1 MRRPARAAAATG
13 GAAALAA
20 AGGGAGAA
28 RAAEGGPPGGAQV
41 DLLVDTFK
49 GVLDGA
55 GVAVKSALEAG
66 SQAAGFVEEQ
76 TGPARGVVEDA
87 LKEAAPSLEEA
98 GDTLQEAGAAAAA
111 AASEQAAGL
120 LRDQGVDLAPAGDAL
135 GAARD
140 ALDAAA
146 GAVLPPLQGAAAFVQ
161 GQDPQALLQLG
172 IALAAAYYVVP
183 PVLGKFGEFARGY
196 KGGISPTEALAAVNS
211 SGAVL
216 IDVRPG
222 EEKERG
228 GLPEIKK
235 RRAYVPVEPP
245 ATPRDLR
252 GKLRAPRR
260 TEARVTAVLVGALK
274 GVSRG
279 QQVIL
284 MDSGNGSAKEV
295 AKALAEQDFGNVYVM
310 DSGFRGWKGA
320 LLATQAAPTSKFSVQ
335 VLPPASEVGTGFF
348 GGSQKTIAP
357 SKATRS
363 VRALPAGRAST
374 GSGRR

>member
-1 MRRPARAAAATG
+1 M
-13 GAAALAA
+13 
-20 AGGGAGAA
+20 
-28 RAAEGGPPGGAQV
+28 
-41 DLLVDTFK
+41 
-49 GVLDGA
+49 
-55 GVAVKSALEAG
+55 
-66 SQAAGFVEEQ
+66 
-76 TGPARGVVEDA
+76 
-87 LKEAAPSLEEA
+87 
-98 GDTLQEAGAAAAA
+98 
-111 AASEQAAGL
+111 
-120 LRDQGVDLAPAGDAL
+120 
-135 GAARD
+135 
-140 ALDAAA
+140 
-146 GAVLPPLQGAAAFVQ
+146 
-161 GQDPQALLQLG
+161 
-172 IALAAAYYVVP
+172 
-183 PVLGKFGEFARGY
+183 
-196 KGGISPTEALAAVNS
+196 GGISPTEALAAVNS

-363 VRALPAGRAST
+363 VRALPAGRARAVAGGKGGLPKRTSYHISAARRLARDGPPSSRVARILERLST
-374 GSGRR
+374 GDGRGRETAPLPLWEGLHPQHWSQPSSGAARAYTGMGQCSSKAPPSERRPRSCTTRAAAPVAVTERA